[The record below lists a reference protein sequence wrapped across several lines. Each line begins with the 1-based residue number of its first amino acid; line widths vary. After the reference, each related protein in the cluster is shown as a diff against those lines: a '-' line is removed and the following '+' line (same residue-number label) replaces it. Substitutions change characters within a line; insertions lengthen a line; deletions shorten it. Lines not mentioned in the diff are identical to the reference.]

1 MMFFISY
8 IICISTSLALFE
20 KVDGSFLTGNDVAT
34 GAAAKPVVK
43 GNTGSIFANANSMD
57 TILMTA
63 KILSTADTIQRSIQ
77 NENRDQ
83 RVRASGAEVGQES
96 LTTLRGQNS
105 TRENS
110 TESGIHYCNIDKD
123 GLCCLMPNYCSK
135 EATCKSDIVGQQTYI
150 DYLNALPR
158 CQCLP
163 GFIGD
168 GRTKG
173 TGCQN
178 VNECLTGEARCE
190 QLCTD
195 YSPGYACSCNMGY
208 RLNTKDM
215 KSCIDIDECKE
226 GSHNCSHICVNTRG
240 SFLCECP
247 KGYILDKNQQDCVD
261 IDECKEN
268 SGLGACEFGCKNLP
282 GGFECQCP
290 IGYRLD
296 KKTQKCIDIDECK
309 EEKNLCTGFGEV
321 CFNKNGGFECKCGNG
336 FQYDETEKVCK
347 DIDECLFNTHD
358 CKKDSVCVNED
369 GSFSCKC
376 LEKGFG
382 FNNEK
387 RICEDIDECS
397 NGDSKCDQLC
407 FNTIG
412 GYKCGCYKGFR
423 LNLTGP
429 EENRLETQSRVCVDI
444 DECLESPELTG
455 CSHGCINKRG
465 GFQCTCPKG
474 FQLGGDGKSCEDIDE
489 CRMPENPCENN
500 RQFPCC
506 LNTLGGFTC
515 VEQVIIGDLFKRH
528 ECPKANGNYIKREGP
543 RTGDVGNSSG
553 IFKWFRPNADT
564 VKRLKTK

>member
-1 MMFFISY
+1 MVLFISY
-8 IICISTSLALFE
+8 IISISIWLLLFE
-20 KVDGSFLTGNDVAT
+20 KTYGSFLMGNNAAM
-34 GAAAKPVVK
+34 GGAAKPAGK
-43 GNTGSIFANANSMD
+43 STTSSILGNTNSMD
-57 TILMTA
+57 TLLMTA
-63 KILSTADTIQRSIQ
+63 KILSTAETIQKSIQ

-83 RVRASGAEVGQES
+83 RVRMSGAEVGPDNY
-96 LTTLRGQNS
+96 TTLRGQNS
-105 TRENS
+105 TSDNL
-110 TESGIHYCNIDKD
+110 TAPGIQYCDIDKH

-163 GFIGD
+163 GYIGD

-178 VNECLTGEARCE
+178 VNECLTGEAKCE

-226 GSHNCSHICVNTRG
+226 GIHNCSHICVNTRG
-240 SFLCECP
+240 SFVCECP
-247 KGYILDKNQQDCVD
+247 TGYILGENHLDCKD
-261 IDECKEN
+261 IDECQEN
-268 SGLGACEFGCKNLP
+268 SGLGPCEFGCKNLP

-290 IGYRLD
+290 AGYRLD
-296 KKTQKCIDIDECK
+296 KQTQKCIDIDECK
-309 EEKNLCTGFGEV
+309 ENKNLCKGFGEV
-321 CFNKNGGFECKCGNG
+321 CLNTEGGFECKCGSG
-336 FQYDETEKVCK
+336 YQYYENEKACK
-347 DIDECLFNTHD
+347 DIDECLLNTHD
-358 CKKDSVCVNED
+358 CKNDSICVNQD
-369 GSFSCKC
+369 GGFSCKC
-376 LEKGFG
+376 LEKGFE
-382 FNNEK
+382 FNKEK

-412 GYKCGCYKGFR
+412 SYRCGCYKGFR

-429 EENRLETQSRVCVDI
+429 EENTVETQSRVCVDI
-444 DECLESPELTG
+444 DECLEFPELTG

-474 FQLGGDGKSCEDIDE
+474 FQLGEDGKKCKDIDE

-500 RQFPCC
+500 KQFPCC
-506 LNTLGGFTC
+506 LNTNGGFKC
-515 VEQVIIGDLFKRH
+515 VEKVVTGDLFKKH
-528 ECPKANGNYIKREGP
+528 ECPRDYGSNIQREGS
-543 RTGDVGNSSG
+543 RTGEGNNNG
-553 IFKWFRPNADT
+553 IFKWLRTNTDT
-564 VKRLKTK
+564 GKRLKVI